1 MFDISLL
8 FKIGAMGVLLM
19 VIEKV
24 LEGNGKKEFAVLA
37 NLAGMVIILI
47 TIIGMISNLF
57 DTVRT
62 MFTFEVNF
70 MEIIKIALFAF
81 TALFIFL
88 LLKDKKSEIG
98 LLVILAAGIGIFL
111 YMIGQLGDVIEFIKD
126 IANKANIDTVYIG
139 IVLKILAIAY
149 ITSFCSEI
157 CKDSGAG
164 SIGSKVEFAG
174 KIMILGLAIPILMA
188 VLNSILQIL

>member
-1 MFDISLL
+1 MD
-8 FKIGAMGVLLM
+8 
-19 VIEKV
+19 
-24 LEGNGKKEFAVLA
+24 
-37 NLAGMVIILI
+37 
-47 TIIGMISNLF
+47 
-57 DTVRT
+57 
-62 MFTFEVNF
+62 
-70 MEIIKIALFAF
+70 IIKITLFTF
-81 TALFIFL
+81 TALFIYL
-88 LLKDKKSEIG
+88 LLKDKKSDVGMFI
-98 LLVILAAGIGIFL
+98 ILATGIGIFL
-111 YMIGQLGDVIEFIKD
+111 YMIGQLGEVIEFVRD

-174 KIMILGLAIPILMA
+174 KIMILTLAIPILMA

>member
-1 MFDISLL
+1 MD
-8 FKIGAMGVLLM
+8 
-19 VIEKV
+19 
-24 LEGNGKKEFAVLA
+24 
-37 NLAGMVIILI
+37 
-47 TIIGMISNLF
+47 
-57 DTVRT
+57 
-62 MFTFEVNF
+62 
-70 MEIIKIALFAF
+70 IIKITLFAF
-81 TALFIFL
+81 TALFIYI
-88 LLKDKKSEIG
+88 LLKDKKSDVGMFI
-98 LLVILAAGIGIFL
+98 ILATGIGIFL
-111 YMIGQLGDVIEFIKD
+111 YMIGQLGEVIEFVRD

-174 KIMILGLAIPILMA
+174 KIMILTLAIPILMA